1 MKKLNITL
9 AVIGLILFIGLVL
22 TAYIPNWITLKY
34 GILAVIYGIY
44 LLLVPVSFITGIIY
58 FARSLIKD
66 HQLRW
71 GYFSSFGIILT
82 VTLLILLVG
91 TPIYNSILLIQFE
104 NHFTQYVETQ
114 RNIETGHLDSFE
126 VSSNTTERNY
136 FLIPSKQMKL
146 QAHSINVIKK
156 ENGQLEI
163 DYSVNGIFTLP
174 RQGFMYLSDNK
185 PDNNS
190 YYAKKIKNHW
200 YKYNR

>member
-22 TAYIPNWITLKY
+22 TAYTPNWITLKY

-44 LLLVPVSFITGIIY
+44 LLLIPVSFITGIIY

-66 HQLRW
+66 HQLVWR
-71 GYFSSFGIILT
+71 YFSPFSIILAI
-82 VTLLILLVG
+82 TLLILVVG
-91 TPIYNSILLIQFE
+91 TRIYNSILLIQFE
-104 NHFTQYVETQ
+104 NHFAQYVETQ
-114 RNIETGHLDSFE
+114 RNIETGHLDAFE

-136 FLIPSKQMKL
+136 LLIPSKQLKL
-146 QAHSINVIKK
+146 QAHSINVRKK
-156 ENGQLEI
+156 DNGQLEI
-163 DYSVNGIFTLP
+163 DYYVNGIFTLP
-174 RQGFMYLSDNK
+174 RQGFMYLSDDK

-200 YKYNR
+200 YQYNR